1 MVALASD
8 TGGCIGQLVSQKS
21 FPESPP
27 TTGRRK
33 SVRSP
38 LGLNAATAPPNLYS
52 AEMRAANLQNEK
64 ATETGPIADVGAFTI
79 GRRHSIGTNSYKHM
93 QHELSLSNNCI
104 EIDLNASL
112 DFELHRSISRLFD
125 EEDEHA
131 TEETGEPTAPRPES
145 SGPRLTR
152 SYSIGASNLKYDSHA
167 SRQPDLH
174 EVLYAP
180 KRVGPQ
186 DWLSD
191 VDKVHKTK
199 TCKASANASA
209 GSPPTTPPRMIS
221 PAAAGSPPL
230 ATASESDSGGSP
242 VSDVTTGSPL
252 PLMGAAPAAAASPR
266 SMQRW
271 ATYERHALSSL
282 EQPVLEPLPLTAGFY
297 GEVLPGAQP
306 VSPPTMGVAPF
317 ALPMLAPQPGLL
329 PAPWLMQQQHAQ
341 QGFQQQMAAAVIQHQ
356 LLQQQQQQQQMQQ
369 MQQMQQQQQQQMQ
382 QQQQQMQ
389 QQQMQQM
396 QQQQMHFQQ
405 QMLLPPPLLPGQ
417 PNPFF
422 AHQGF
427 GFVMG
432 PMQPQLA
439 PAPSAGVY
447 SPARMPQH
455 VLQPGRLVAMAKEQE
470 GSRTLQRALTGMSP
484 VRLQAACDELGPHLG
499 ELSTNLFGNYLV
511 SNMASLPEAQPW
523 VENALRGRVVEFMKH
538 AQGSR
543 VVQAALH
550 SLPSKM
556 AAALV
561 DELQG
566 HVATTATTING
577 SWSVCTA
584 FKVTR
589 APFIVREIAGA
600 ISVLSTQQSG
610 SRAVQK
616 ILPEAESHDVD
627 TRCVAAALIACGAD
641 ELTRLSLDQYGNYVV
656 QIALRIALPGQRED
670 LANLLLPVLPQLAT
684 SKAGS
689 NVAEAVIGCATAE
702 QLNAAVSLLHGC
714 GIDLA
719 THCFGKHVIATLDRR
734 K

>member
-1 MVALASD
+1 
-8 TGGCIGQLVSQKS
+8 
-21 FPESPP
+21 
-27 TTGRRK
+27 
-33 SVRSP
+33 
-38 LGLNAATAPPNLYS
+38 
-52 AEMRAANLQNEK
+52 
-64 ATETGPIADVGAFTI
+64 
-79 GRRHSIGTNSYKHM
+79 
-93 QHELSLSNNCI
+93 
-104 EIDLNASL
+104 
-112 DFELHRSISRLFD
+112 
-125 EEDEHA
+125 
-131 TEETGEPTAPRPES
+131 
-145 SGPRLTR
+145 
-152 SYSIGASNLKYDSHA
+152 
-167 SRQPDLH
+167 
-174 EVLYAP
+174 
-180 KRVGPQ
+180 
-186 DWLSD
+186 
-191 VDKVHKTK
+191 
-199 TCKASANASA
+199 
-209 GSPPTTPPRMIS
+209 
-221 PAAAGSPPL
+221 
-230 ATASESDSGGSP
+230 
-242 VSDVTTGSPL
+242 
-252 PLMGAAPAAAASPR
+252 
-266 SMQRW
+266 
-271 ATYERHALSSL
+271 
-282 EQPVLEPLPLTAGFY
+282 
-297 GEVLPGAQP
+297 
-306 VSPPTMGVAPF
+306 
-317 ALPMLAPQPGLL
+317 
-329 PAPWLMQQQHAQ
+329 MQQ
-341 QGFQQQMAAAVIQHQ
+341 
-356 LLQQQQQQQQMQQ
+356 
-369 MQQMQQQQQQQMQ
+369 Q

-447 SPARMPQH
+447 SPARVPQH

-616 ILPEAESHDVD
+616 ILPEAESHGVD

-656 QIALRIALPGQRED
+656 QIALRIALPSQRED

>member
-297 GEVLPGAQP
+297 GE
-306 VSPPTMGVAPF
+306 
-317 ALPMLAPQPGLL
+317 
-329 PAPWLMQQQHAQ
+329 
-341 QGFQQQMAAAVIQHQ
+341 
-356 LLQQQQQQQQMQQ
+356 
-369 MQQMQQQQQQQMQ
+369 
-382 QQQQQMQ
+382 
-389 QQQMQQM
+389 
-396 QQQQMHFQQ
+396 
-405 QMLLPPPLLPGQ
+405 

-447 SPARMPQH
+447 SPARVPQH